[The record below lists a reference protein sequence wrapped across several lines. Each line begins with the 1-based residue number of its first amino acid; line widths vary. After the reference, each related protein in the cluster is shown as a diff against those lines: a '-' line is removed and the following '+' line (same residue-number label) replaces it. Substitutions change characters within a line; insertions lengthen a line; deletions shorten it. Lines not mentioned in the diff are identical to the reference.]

1 MTDKDPEQTKGGRN
15 KIGDALEK
23 TTRKL
28 QAIFDATVDGVLILD
43 DKLRYTD
50 ANPAACKILARTKEE
65 IVGQEIG
72 AFSGDP
78 GGTKERIQR
87 ILKQEVATG
96 AADIRLSN
104 GSILQLEYSVKKG
117 ILPGIHL
124 VMIRD
129 VSERKRLEQQL
140 QQSQKMEAIGQLA
153 GGVAHDF
160 NNMLTVI
167 RGYCE
172 LLQRQLP
179 PTSEYRRYADTILNA
194 TDKATMTTQQL
205 LAFSRRQV
213 IQAREIQLNNVVQD
227 MGKLLLRLI
236 GEDVQLR
243 ISLDE
248 QLGTVMADAGQMG
261 QVLLNLAVNARDA
274 MPNGGVI
281 LIETQNVKVDETYA
295 RTHLKVAPGDYV
307 MLTFTDTGCGMS
319 EEVLARIFEPFFTTK
334 AAGKGTGLG
343 LSTVYGIIEQAS
355 GAIYVY
361 SEPGEGASFKLY
373 FPRVD
378 RVAESLTG
386 DSGPA
391 GQGLCAVVIEDDPEM
406 GQMLKKFLQEDGFQ
420 VLSARSGGEALQLCQ
435 RHRGKLD
442 LVVSDITMAGA
453 DGLDIQGYLGIEHP
467 AAKMIFISGYPRK
480 SLRERG
486 MLPPEAAFLQKP
498 FRWEDLR
505 LLIEEVIGITT
516 DPSHVQ

>member
-1 MTDKDPEQTKGGRN
+1 MTDRSQEENDSSPKH
-15 KIGDALEK
+15 IGDALEK

-28 QAIFDATVDGVLILD
+28 QAIFDATVDGMLILD

-50 ANPAACKILARTKEE
+50 ANPAACKILDRTREE
-65 IVGQEIG
+65 IVGKEIG
-72 AFSGDP
+72 AFSGNARE
-78 GGTKERIQR
+78 TKERIQK
-87 ILKQEVATG
+87 ILQQEVASG

-104 GSILQLEYSVKKG
+104 GSILQLEYTVKKG

-124 VMIRD
+124 VVIRD
-129 VSERKRLEQQL
+129 VSERKRLEQQF

-172 LLQRQLP
+172 LLQKQLP

-194 TDKATMTTQQL
+194 TDKATLTTQQL

-227 MGKLLLRLI
+227 VGKLLQKLI

-243 ISLDE
+243 ILLAED
-248 QLGTVMADAGQMG
+248 LGTVIADAGQMG

-274 MPNGGVI
+274 MPNGGAI
-281 LIETQNVKVDETYA
+281 LIETQNVRVDETYA

-319 EEVLARIFEPFFTTK
+319 PEVLSRIFEPFFTTK

-343 LSTVYGIIEQAS
+343 LSTVYGIIEQAK
-355 GAIYVY
+355 GAVYVY
-361 SEPGEGASFKLY
+361 SEPGEGTSFKLY
-373 FPRVD
+373 FPRID
-378 RVAESLTG
+378 KPLESARKEKSQEFHG
-386 DSGPA
+386 A
-391 GQGLCAVVIEDDPEM
+391 CAVVIEDDLETGRM
-406 GQMLKKFLQEDGFQ
+406 VGSLLEKQGYG
-420 VLSARSGGEALQLCQ
+420 VLNARSGGEALQLCQ
-435 RHRGKLD
+435 QHKGKIE
-442 LVVSDITMAGA
+442 LVISDITMAGA

-467 AAKMIFISGYPRK
+467 EAKIIFMSGYTRK

-486 MLPPEAAFLQKP
+486 IFVPQGAFLQKP

-505 LLIEEVIGITT
+505 LLIDDVMEQRAPSEV
-516 DPSHVQ
+516 Q